1 MKFFS
6 LENPIWKFIGN
17 LADFFLLSCLWY
29 LCCLPVVTAGAAT
42 TALYYVT
49 LKMARGQEGQLI
61 PAFFHSFKQNLKQA
75 TALWVG
81 YLAVGILLVL
91 DLVIC
96 LQTSSVFAGAMFFTS
111 VVLLA
116 CWALFI
122 TMLFPLVARCDNTI
136 GALFKMGI
144 AVALRNVMP
153 VLAALMVTVAFFAV
167 GVFVYYPEQ
176 VEALCAMGI
185 QYSRTVESTGSFALP
200 QELLRWKPTCHHN
213 DKLLERAEKF
223 LHVPG
228 YEKMPLFYIWG
239 HSFEFERENTWPL
252 MEQLAEKLHGAQDI
266 WYATNGQIADYLTAL
281 RSTRESADGK
291 RLYNPS
297 AQPIWFVADG
307 KVRVAEPGKLCEI

>member
-144 AVALRNVMP
+144 AMALRCMNPQYIVCDELGTAADAA
-153 VLAALMVTVAFFAV
+153 VLEEGIASGATFLASVHCDA
-167 GVFVYYPEQ
+167 PES
-176 VEALCAMGI
+176 LT
-185 QYSRTVESTGSFALP
+185 R
-200 QELLRWKPTCHHN
+200 KP
-213 DKLLERAEKF
+213 
-223 LHVPG
+223 
-228 YEKMPLFYIWG
+228 
-239 HSFEFERENTWPL
+239 
-252 MEQLAEKLHGAQDI
+252 QLARLLATGAFGAAVFLTGRSRPGTGAQ
-266 WYATNGQIADYLTAL
+266 WVEL
-281 RSTRESADGK
+281 
-291 RLYNPS
+291 
-297 AQPIWFVADG
+297 
-307 KVRVAEPGKLCEI
+307 

>member
-1 MKFFS
+1 MFS
-6 LENPIWKFIGN
+6 FCPACGI
-17 LADFFLLSCLWY
+17 

-144 AVALRNVMP
+144 AMALRNVMP

-167 GVFVYYPEQ
+167 GVFVFWP
-176 VEALCAMGI
+176 V
-185 QYSRTVESTGSFALP
+185 
-200 QELLRWKPTCHHN
+200 LLVAPGLASYCNAFLFNRIF
-213 DKLLERAEKF
+213 DKYGMTLE
-223 LHVPG
+223 
-228 YEKMPLFYIWG
+228 
-239 HSFEFERENTWPL
+239 
-252 MEQLAEKLHGAQDI
+252 
-266 WYATNGQIADYLTAL
+266 
-281 RSTRESADGK
+281 
-291 RLYNPS
+291 
-297 AQPIWFVADG
+297 
-307 KVRVAEPGKLCEI
+307 

>member
-29 LCCLPVVTAGAAT
+29 LCCLPVVTGGAAT

-144 AVALRNVMP
+144 AMALLGSPKLLILDEPTNGLDPAGIQEMRSLIASMP
-153 VLAALMVTVAFFAV
+153 QTTGATVLISSHLLGEIEQMVDQVGILNHGKLLFEGSLQQLQKHSRGGILLRVLDTPKAAAVLQQQGVKAAAPADQPDTLQLPPLPDEALAALVCTLAESGV
-167 GVFVYYPEQ
+167 GVV
-176 VEALCAMGI
+176 G
-185 QYSRTVESTGSFALP
+185 
-200 QELLRWKPTCHHN
+200 
-213 DKLLERAEKF
+213 
-223 LHVPG
+223 
-228 YEKMPLFYIWG
+228 
-239 HSFEFERENTWPL
+239 
-252 MEQLAEKLHGAQDI
+252 
-266 WYATNGQIADYLTAL
+266 LTAQTKSL
-281 RSTRESADGK
+281 EDIFLSLTQTSGE
-291 RLYNPS
+291 
-297 AQPIWFVADG
+297 VA
-307 KVRVAEPGKLCEI
+307 

>member
-136 GALFKMGI
+136 GALFKMGNCHGTAQCNACSGRADGHRSI
-144 AVALRNVMP
+144 FCRGRFCI
-153 VLAALMVTVAFFAV
+153 LAGAA
-167 GVFVYYPEQ
+167 G
-176 VEALCAMGI
+176 G
-185 QYSRTVESTGSFALP
+185 TGAG
-200 QELLRWKPTCHHN
+200 ELLQR
-213 DKLLERAEKF
+213 
-223 LHVPG
+223 
-228 YEKMPLFYIWG
+228 LFV
-239 HSFEFERENTWPL
+239 
-252 MEQLAEKLHGAQDI
+252 
-266 WYATNGQIADYLTAL
+266 
-281 RSTRESADGK
+281 
-291 RLYNPS
+291 
-297 AQPIWFVADG
+297 QPHF
-307 KVRVAEPGKLCEI
+307 

>member
-42 TALYYVT
+42 
-49 LKMARGQEGQLI
+49 
-61 PAFFHSFKQNLKQA
+61 

-144 AVALRNVMP
+144 AMALRNVMP

-167 GVFVYYPEQ
+167 GVFVFWP
-176 VEALCAMGI
+176 V
-185 QYSRTVESTGSFALP
+185 
-200 QELLRWKPTCHHN
+200 LLVAPGLASYCNAFLFNRIF
-213 DKLLERAEKF
+213 DKYGMTLE
-223 LHVPG
+223 
-228 YEKMPLFYIWG
+228 
-239 HSFEFERENTWPL
+239 
-252 MEQLAEKLHGAQDI
+252 
-266 WYATNGQIADYLTAL
+266 
-281 RSTRESADGK
+281 
-291 RLYNPS
+291 
-297 AQPIWFVADG
+297 
-307 KVRVAEPGKLCEI
+307 

>member
-1 MKFFS
+1 M
-6 LENPIWKFIGN
+6 
-17 LADFFLLSCLWY
+17 SCLWY

-144 AVALRNVMP
+144 AMALRNVMP
-153 VLAALMVTVAFFAV
+153 VLAALMVTVAFLPWAF
-167 GVFVYYPEQ
+167 
-176 VEALCAMGI
+176 L
-185 QYSRTVESTGSFALP
+185 YSGRCCWWRRGWRATATPFCSTA
-200 QELLRWKPTCHHN
+200 
-213 DKLLERAEKF
+213 F
-223 LHVPG
+223 LIN
-228 YEKMPLFYIWG
+228 M
-239 HSFEFERENTWPL
+239 
-252 MEQLAEKLHGAQDI
+252 A
-266 WYATNGQIADYLTAL
+266 
-281 RSTRESADGK
+281 
-291 RLYNPS
+291 
-297 AQPIWFVADG
+297 
-307 KVRVAEPGKLCEI
+307 

>member
-111 VVLLA
+111 VVLL
-116 CWALFI
+116 
-122 TMLFPLVARCDNTI
+122 
-136 GALFKMGI
+136 
-144 AVALRNVMP
+144 
-153 VLAALMVTVAFFAV
+153 VTVAFFAV
-167 GVFVYYPEQ
+167 GVFVFWP
-176 VEALCAMGI
+176 V
-185 QYSRTVESTGSFALP
+185 
-200 QELLRWKPTCHHN
+200 LLVAPGLASYCNAFLFNRIF
-213 DKLLERAEKF
+213 DKYGMTLE
-223 LHVPG
+223 
-228 YEKMPLFYIWG
+228 
-239 HSFEFERENTWPL
+239 
-252 MEQLAEKLHGAQDI
+252 
-266 WYATNGQIADYLTAL
+266 
-281 RSTRESADGK
+281 
-291 RLYNPS
+291 
-297 AQPIWFVADG
+297 
-307 KVRVAEPGKLCEI
+307 

>member
-96 LQTSSVFAGAMFFTS
+96 LQTGSVFAGAMFFTS

-116 CWALFI
+116 CWALF
-122 TMLFPLVARCDNTI
+122 LPDGGVL
-136 GALFKMGI
+136 
-144 AVALRNVMP
+144 P
-153 VLAALMVTVAFFAV
+153 V
-167 GVFVYYPEQ
+167 
-176 VEALCAMGI
+176 
-185 QYSRTVESTGSFALP
+185 
-200 QELLRWKPTCHHN
+200 
-213 DKLLERAEKF
+213 
-223 LHVPG
+223 
-228 YEKMPLFYIWG
+228 
-239 HSFEFERENTWPL
+239 
-252 MEQLAEKLHGAQDI
+252 HG
-266 WYATNGQIADYLTAL
+266 
-281 RSTRESADGK
+281 K
-291 RLYNPS
+291 
-297 AQPIWFVADG
+297 
-307 KVRVAEPGKLCEI
+307 

>member
-144 AVALRNVMP
+144 AMALRNVMP
-153 VLAALMVTVAFFAV
+153 VLGRADGYGSIFCRGRFCILAGAAGGAGA
-167 GVFVYYPEQ
+167 G
-176 VEALCAMGI
+176 
-185 QYSRTVESTGSFALP
+185 
-200 QELLRWKPTCHHN
+200 
-213 DKLLERAEKF
+213 KLLQR
-223 LHVPG
+223 
-228 YEKMPLFYIWG
+228 LFV
-239 HSFEFERENTWPL
+239 
-252 MEQLAEKLHGAQDI
+252 
-266 WYATNGQIADYLTAL
+266 
-281 RSTRESADGK
+281 
-291 RLYNPS
+291 
-297 AQPIWFVADG
+297 QPHF
-307 KVRVAEPGKLCEI
+307 

>member
-1 MKFFS
+1 M
-6 LENPIWKFIGN
+6 I
-17 LADFFLLSCLWY
+17 
-29 LCCLPVVTAGAAT
+29 AGRKNSEKHRIT
-42 TALYYVT
+42 LRGYYVT

-144 AVALRNVMP
+144 AMALRNVMP

-167 GVFVYYPEQ
+167 GVFVFWP
-176 VEALCAMGI
+176 V
-185 QYSRTVESTGSFALP
+185 
-200 QELLRWKPTCHHN
+200 LLVAPGLASYCNAFLFNRIF
-213 DKLLERAEKF
+213 DKYGMTLE
-223 LHVPG
+223 
-228 YEKMPLFYIWG
+228 
-239 HSFEFERENTWPL
+239 
-252 MEQLAEKLHGAQDI
+252 
-266 WYATNGQIADYLTAL
+266 
-281 RSTRESADGK
+281 
-291 RLYNPS
+291 
-297 AQPIWFVADG
+297 
-307 KVRVAEPGKLCEI
+307 

>member
-1 MKFFS
+1 MQTFLIALPAEHAAKFFQPFFLPGLAGTLFLWYHALQKQKWPQAAGEPPWPCSQQQEGHIMKFFS

-49 LKMARGQEGQLI
+49 LKIARGQEGQLI

-144 AVALRNVMP
+144 AMALRNVMP

-167 GVFVYYPEQ
+167 GVFVFWP
-176 VEALCAMGI
+176 V
-185 QYSRTVESTGSFALP
+185 
-200 QELLRWKPTCHHN
+200 LLVAPGLASYCNAFLFNRIF
-213 DKLLERAEKF
+213 DKYGMTLE
-223 LHVPG
+223 
-228 YEKMPLFYIWG
+228 
-239 HSFEFERENTWPL
+239 
-252 MEQLAEKLHGAQDI
+252 
-266 WYATNGQIADYLTAL
+266 
-281 RSTRESADGK
+281 
-291 RLYNPS
+291 
-297 AQPIWFVADG
+297 
-307 KVRVAEPGKLCEI
+307 

>member
-144 AVALRNVMP
+144 AMALRNVMP

-167 GVFVYYPEQ
+167 GVFV
-176 VEALCAMGI
+176 
-185 QYSRTVESTGSFALP
+185 F
-200 QELLRWKPTCHHN
+200 
-213 DKLLERAEKF
+213 
-223 LHVPG
+223 
-228 YEKMPLFYIWG
+228 
-239 HSFEFERENTWPL
+239 
-252 MEQLAEKLHGAQDI
+252 
-266 WYATNGQIADYLTAL
+266 
-281 RSTRESADGK
+281 
-291 RLYNPS
+291 
-297 AQPIWFVADG
+297 
-307 KVRVAEPGKLCEI
+307 

>member
-122 TMLFPLVARCDNTI
+122 TMLF
-136 GALFKMGI
+136 KMGI
-144 AVALRNVMP
+144 AMALRNVMP

-167 GVFVYYPEQ
+167 GVFVFWP
-176 VEALCAMGI
+176 V
-185 QYSRTVESTGSFALP
+185 
-200 QELLRWKPTCHHN
+200 LLVAPGLASYCNAFLFNRIF
-213 DKLLERAEKF
+213 DKYGMTLE
-223 LHVPG
+223 
-228 YEKMPLFYIWG
+228 
-239 HSFEFERENTWPL
+239 
-252 MEQLAEKLHGAQDI
+252 
-266 WYATNGQIADYLTAL
+266 
-281 RSTRESADGK
+281 
-291 RLYNPS
+291 
-297 AQPIWFVADG
+297 
-307 KVRVAEPGKLCEI
+307 

>member
-116 CWALFI
+116 CWALMPALGFFASI
-122 TMLFPLVARCDNTI
+122 FLMLMAISLIMAEGWTARTV
-136 GALFKMGI
+136 G
-144 AVALRNVMP
+144 RQ
-153 VLAALMVTVAFFAV
+153 AALNLAFTACLYVVFVVLLQMVT
-167 GVFVYYPEQ
+167 
-176 VEALCAMGI
+176 
-185 QYSRTVESTGSFALP
+185 
-200 QELLRWKPTCHHN
+200 
-213 DKLLERAEKF
+213 
-223 LHVPG
+223 
-228 YEKMPLFYIWG
+228 
-239 HSFEFERENTWPL
+239 
-252 MEQLAEKLHGAQDI
+252 
-266 WYATNGQIADYLTAL
+266 
-281 RSTRESADGK
+281 
-291 RLYNPS
+291 PS
-297 AQPIWFVADG
+297 GLI
-307 KVRVAEPGKLCEI
+307 I

>member
-116 CWALFI
+116 CCADGHRSIFCRGRFCIL
-122 TMLFPLVARCDNTI
+122 A
-136 GALFKMGI
+136 GAAGG
-144 AVALRNVMP
+144 AGA
-153 VLAALMVTVAFFAV
+153 
-167 GVFVYYPEQ
+167 G
-176 VEALCAMGI
+176 
-185 QYSRTVESTGSFALP
+185 
-200 QELLRWKPTCHHN
+200 ELLQR
-213 DKLLERAEKF
+213 
-223 LHVPG
+223 
-228 YEKMPLFYIWG
+228 LFV
-239 HSFEFERENTWPL
+239 
-252 MEQLAEKLHGAQDI
+252 
-266 WYATNGQIADYLTAL
+266 
-281 RSTRESADGK
+281 
-291 RLYNPS
+291 
-297 AQPIWFVADG
+297 QPHF
-307 KVRVAEPGKLCEI
+307 

>member
-144 AVALRNVMP
+144 AMALRNVITPLMTISPSSRPWLLLTRCGIFSSWAATSPCTWTRSIRWMTTSLP
-153 VLAALMVTVAFFAV
+153 VLWMFPAS
-167 GVFVYYPEQ
+167 
-176 VEALCAMGI
+176 AM
-185 QYSRTVESTGSFALP
+185 
-200 QELLRWKPTCHHN
+200 PT
-213 DKLLERAEKF
+213 
-223 LHVPG
+223 
-228 YEKMPLFYIWG
+228 
-239 HSFEFERENTWPL
+239 
-252 MEQLAEKLHGAQDI
+252 
-266 WYATNGQIADYLTAL
+266 
-281 RSTRESADGK
+281 
-291 RLYNPS
+291 
-297 AQPIWFVADG
+297 
-307 KVRVAEPGKLCEI
+307 

>member
-116 CWALFI
+116 CWAL
-122 TMLFPLVARCDNTI
+122 
-136 GALFKMGI
+136 
-144 AVALRNVMP
+144 
-153 VLAALMVTVAFFAV
+153 AALMVTVAFFAM
-167 GVFVYYPEQ
+167 GVFVFWP
-176 VEALCAMGI
+176 V
-185 QYSRTVESTGSFALP
+185 
-200 QELLRWKPTCHHN
+200 LLVAPGLASYCNAFLFNRIF
-213 DKLLERAEKF
+213 DKYGMTLE
-223 LHVPG
+223 
-228 YEKMPLFYIWG
+228 
-239 HSFEFERENTWPL
+239 
-252 MEQLAEKLHGAQDI
+252 
-266 WYATNGQIADYLTAL
+266 
-281 RSTRESADGK
+281 
-291 RLYNPS
+291 
-297 AQPIWFVADG
+297 
-307 KVRVAEPGKLCEI
+307 

>member
-42 TALYYVT
+42 TALYYIT

-122 TMLFPLVARCDNTI
+122 TMLFPLVARCAVQDGHCH
-136 GALFKMGI
+136 GAAQCNACSGRADGYGSIFCRGRFCI
-144 AVALRNVMP
+144 
-153 VLAALMVTVAFFAV
+153 LAGAAGGA
-167 GVFVYYPEQ
+167 G
-176 VEALCAMGI
+176 AG
-185 QYSRTVESTGSFALP
+185 
-200 QELLRWKPTCHHN
+200 ELLQR
-213 DKLLERAEKF
+213 
-223 LHVPG
+223 
-228 YEKMPLFYIWG
+228 LFV
-239 HSFEFERENTWPL
+239 
-252 MEQLAEKLHGAQDI
+252 
-266 WYATNGQIADYLTAL
+266 
-281 RSTRESADGK
+281 
-291 RLYNPS
+291 
-297 AQPIWFVADG
+297 QPHF
-307 KVRVAEPGKLCEI
+307 

>member
-96 LQTSSVFAGAMFFTS
+96 LQTSSVFAGAMFAMSTLSLIPVFLIFLFFNRYLVQCIGTS
-111 VVLLA
+111 GLK
-116 CWALFI
+116 
-122 TMLFPLVARCDNTI
+122 
-136 GALFKMGI
+136 G
-144 AVALRNVMP
+144 
-153 VLAALMVTVAFFAV
+153 
-167 GVFVYYPEQ
+167 
-176 VEALCAMGI
+176 
-185 QYSRTVESTGSFALP
+185 
-200 QELLRWKPTCHHN
+200 
-213 DKLLERAEKF
+213 
-223 LHVPG
+223 
-228 YEKMPLFYIWG
+228 
-239 HSFEFERENTWPL
+239 
-252 MEQLAEKLHGAQDI
+252 
-266 WYATNGQIADYLTAL
+266 
-281 RSTRESADGK
+281 
-291 RLYNPS
+291 
-297 AQPIWFVADG
+297 
-307 KVRVAEPGKLCEI
+307 

>member
-1 MKFFS
+1 MPYKSKNGRKRQGSPLTMQPTTGRAHHEIFQS
-6 LENPIWKFIGN
+6 RKSNLEVYRQFGG
-17 LADFFLLSCLWY
+17 FFLLSCLWY

-144 AVALRNVMP
+144 AWH
-153 VLAALMVTVAFFAV
+153 
-167 GVFVYYPEQ
+167 
-176 VEALCAMGI
+176 CAM
-185 QYSRTVESTGSFALP
+185 
-200 QELLRWKPTCHHN
+200 
-213 DKLLERAEKF
+213 
-223 LHVPG
+223 
-228 YEKMPLFYIWG
+228 
-239 HSFEFERENTWPL
+239 
-252 MEQLAEKLHGAQDI
+252 
-266 WYATNGQIADYLTAL
+266 
-281 RSTRESADGK
+281 
-291 RLYNPS
+291 
-297 AQPIWFVADG
+297 
-307 KVRVAEPGKLCEI
+307 